1 MQSTNLLTDVA
12 IEGDGFYKILL
23 PDGTYAYTRDGSFK
37 IDSNRELVTSQGYKV
52 LPNILFPEEYIQ
64 NSITISE
71 EGIVSVKIDTSN
83 EPIELGQIEISRFIN
98 PAGLS
103 AIGSNLFKETAG
115 SIDTKTSGKAQ
126 EIDIS
131 LRPKI
136 ETETLEASNVNAVK
150 EMVLMIEI
158 NRAYEANQKTI
169 QTEDSLLGKLINEIG
184 KY

>member
-71 EGIVSVKIDTSN
+71 EGIVSVKN
-83 EPIELGQIEISRFIN
+83 
-98 PAGLS
+98 
-103 AIGSNLFKETAG
+103 
-115 SIDTKTSGKAQ
+115 
-126 EIDIS
+126 
-131 LRPKI
+131 
-136 ETETLEASNVNAVK
+136 
-150 EMVLMIEI
+150 
-158 NRAYEANQKTI
+158 
-169 QTEDSLLGKLINEIG
+169 
-184 KY
+184 